1 MKNIEIIF
9 GTAQLIKDYGLNNAN
24 ITKVELEKIF
34 TILDKNNIIYID
46 TAINYHNVLKKLGKF
61 DLSKFKIINKF
72 PKIKSNSEEDMRK
85 EIEIFFELS
94 FKNLNINK
102 IDTVLL
108 HDLEDIKNN
117 EKVNLFLNI
126 FNEYKIKNYVSK
138 FGISI
143 YDPKFIQDINYID
156 KIDVIQAPYNLIDR
170 EIEEKD
176 FLKIINQKKIEI
188 HARSIFLQGLLLAK
202 NDLLYSKFKK
212 WMPIWNRWDK
222 FKDKY
227 HNVDPAEICFN
238 FVKSRKFID
247 KIIVGVNSCQQLQN
261 IMKYKS
267 SEINYNFPNL
277 LSRDHNLIYP
287 YNWSKI

>member
-1 MKNIEIIF
+1 MKNTEIIF
-9 GTAQLIKDYGLNNAN
+9 GTAQLVQGYGLDNAYIN
-24 ITKVELEKIF
+24 KVELEKIF
-34 TILDKNNIIYID
+34 TILNLNNIIYID
-46 TAINYHNVLKKLGKF
+46 TAVNYHDVLKKLGKF

-94 FKNLNINK
+94 LKNLNINK

-126 FNEYKIKNYVSK
+126 FNDYKIKNYVSK

-212 WMPIWNRWDK
+212 WMPIWNKWDD
-222 FKDKY
+222 FKNKY
-227 HNVDPAEICFN
+227 YYVDPAEICFN
-238 FVKSRKFID
+238 FVKSKNFID
-247 KIIVGVNSCQQLQN
+247 KIIIGVNSCQQLQN

-267 SEINYNFPNL
+267 SEIIYNFPNL
-277 LSRDHNLIYP
+277 LSRDRNLIYP